1 MQKPS
6 SKSLK
11 SSDEAQLNNTPR
23 TTPFVRAFLKRVQNT
38 VAQYQ
43 LWDEKE
49 SFVVAVS
56 GGPDSLCLLDVLYL
70 LSRKTGSTIH
80 VVHVNYGLRGR
91 DSDLDE
97 KLVRERAR
105 IYKVDLSVFHP
116 KKTSSRN
123 LEEKLRTVR
132 YQLLEKIRKEKGA
145 TLIAVAHHEDDQA
158 ETFLLR
164 LLRGSGM
171 RGLSSML
178 PKNGFVVRP
187 LIEASRKDILHYL
200 TERGLSY
207 RIDKSNEQATF
218 LRNRIR
224 HELIPFLEKNYQPNI
239 KRILSGTASLLSADY
254 QFFEG
259 QFSLPYTVSGTNT
272 LFSASTLKQL
282 NEAYLREQLRL
293 LLGPLYDK
301 KVPPQGI
308 LDEFLKLIRS
318 TKNKSQRLT
327 FRGLNIERKG
337 DTVTLLDF
345 QP

>member
-1 MQKPS
+1 M
-6 SKSLK
+6 
-11 SSDEAQLNNTPR
+11 
-23 TTPFVRAFLKRVQNT
+23 KRVQNT
-38 VAQYQ
+38 AARYQ
-43 LWDEKE
+43 LWDKKE
-49 SFVVAVS
+49 SFIVAVS
-56 GGPDSLCLLDVLYL
+56 GGPDSLCLLDILYL
-70 LSRKTGSTIH
+70 LSQKTGSTIQM
-80 VVHVNYGLRGR
+80 VHVNYGLRGM

-97 KLVRERAR
+97 KLVRERAQAYG
-105 IYKVDLSVFHP
+105 IDLSVFHP
-116 KKTSSRN
+116 KKTSFNN
-123 LEEKLRTVR
+123 LEEKLRTIR
-132 YQLLEKIRKEKGA
+132 YQLLEKVRKEKKA

-178 PKNGFVVRP
+178 PKNGFIVRP
-187 LIEASRKDILHYL
+187 LIEASREDILRYL

-207 RIDKSNEQATF
+207 RIDKSNEQDAF

-224 HELIPFLEKNYQPNI
+224 HELIPFLEENYQPNI
-239 KRILSGTASLLSADY
+239 KKILSSTASLLSADY
-254 QFFEG
+254 QLFEG
-259 QFSLPYTVSGTNT
+259 QFSLPYTVSGTST

-301 KVPPQGI
+301 KVPPKGV